1 MAEQF
6 NIPVTKEQ
14 TINTTNLIIKTFGLG
29 LLKTQIY
36 KPGVAT
42 ATAEEEQ
49 RKNIKNEYLTE
60 NIPYFGQDSF
70 KEDETLPQY
79 YSILGTAVFSDL
91 DMDAYKPGYN
101 KIQIPTVLFN
111 VSQKKNIIST
121 SVQGRNGTI
130 KEYISDGD
138 FNIQIKGVLTS
149 KNGIY
154 PNKSVGAYNTIQD
167 LYSYCTLNQSIK
179 INSWYLRQFG
189 IYDIVIVDYNFPQNE
204 GEYAMQPFEITAISD
219 TPFELNITK

>member
-1 MAEQF
+1 MATYF
-6 NIPVTKEQ
+6 TIPQTEEQ
-14 TINTTNLIIKTFGLG
+14 TQNTAKLIIQTFGLG
-29 LLKTQIY
+29 QLKTQVY
-36 KPGVAT
+36 KPGIAT
-42 ATAEEEQ
+42 ATAGEKA
-49 RKNIKNEYLTE
+49 RKNISNEYLPE
-60 NIPYFGQDSF
+60 NIPYEVQDSF
-70 KEDETLPQY
+70 SQDETLPQY

-91 DMDAYKPGYN
+91 DMDAYVPGYN

-167 LYSYCTLNQSIK
+167 LYSYCALNKSIK
-179 INSWYLRQFG
+179 VNSWYLRQFG

-204 GEYAMQPFEITAISD
+204 GEYSMQPFEITAISD